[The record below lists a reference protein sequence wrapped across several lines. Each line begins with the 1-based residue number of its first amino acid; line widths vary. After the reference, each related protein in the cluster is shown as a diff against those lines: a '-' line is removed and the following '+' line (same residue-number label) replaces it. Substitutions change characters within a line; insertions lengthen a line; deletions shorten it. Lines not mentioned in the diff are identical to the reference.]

1 MPKRSELS
9 EVLYGRPRPSFSLK
23 VEGVPALLRE
33 EVVTQD
39 KLAVGDKVKMFSLP
53 DGKTFVSKVDASSKS
68 AYTVGRITP
77 AHIYF
82 DDEMTVKEK

>member
-1 MPKRSELS
+1 MPKNN
-9 EVLYGRPRPSFSLK
+9 EVQRRLYDVSSYSLK
-23 VEGVPALLRE
+23 IEGVSALLRK

-39 KLAVGDKVKMFSLP
+39 VLLVGDKVQIFSLP
-53 DGKTFVSKVDASSKS
+53 DGNTFVSKVDSSSES

-82 DDEMTVKEK
+82 DDDIVLKEK